1 MTFKSSTPTINGE
14 RGAPTINGERGE
26 YHNFE
31 MLGWNEDN
39 KIVGKQK
46 KCCYDCR
53 LYIEIFLKKVK
64 LQFVI
69 RQIRNC
75 PH

>member
-46 KCCYDCR
+46 NVVMIADFISK
-53 LYIEIFLKKVK
+53 FFFKK
-64 LQFVI
+64 LSYSL
-69 RQIRNC
+69 
-75 PH
+75 